1 MKYFQE
7 ILLAVHRVNPSDVTI
22 TVHYQDDNGNSV
34 PGLTDTSVSGKSGDD
49 YTIPNPSIDGYTYE
63 KTTVPLIGKLLI
75 SQSAIV
81 TYKKNN

>member
-1 MKYFQE
+1 ME
-7 ILLAVHRVNPSDVTI
+7 PHRVNPSDVTI

>member
-1 MKYFQE
+1 ME
-7 ILLAVHRVNPSDVTI
+7 PHRVNPSDVTI
-22 TVHYQDDNGNSV
+22 TVHYQDDNGNSA
-34 PGLTDTSVSGKSGDD
+34 GLTDTSVSGKSGDD